1 MTSTLRAAGT
11 AAASAL
17 LLFALAAC
25 TGGAPAETPTSAE
38 TATVAILDSA
48 CADDAGV
55 TIVVD
60 SSALEDGES
69 REWCIGTDEPVAAA
83 DALALV
89 DVKTEGT
96 DEYGDQVVCR
106 VDGVPAE
113 DAAIPAEDG
122 SDYFETC
129 ASMPAAF
136 AYWSLW
142 QKAGRRRVG
151 LRAGGPVDPAA
162 AAGRRARAAVHAAR
176 RAGRTGGVTSD
187 PA

>member
-1 MTSTLRAAGT
+1 MTSTLRTAGT
-11 AAASAL
+11 AAASAI

-25 TGGAPAETPTSAE
+25 AGGAPEAAPTPTE
-38 TATVAILDSA
+38 TTVAILDAA
-48 CADDAGV
+48 CAEDAGV

-60 SSALEDGES
+60 AAALDDGD
-69 REWCIGTDEPVAAA
+69 RTAWCIGTDEPLAAT

-89 DVKTEGT
+89 DVTTEGT
-96 DEYGDQVVCR
+96 EEYGDQVVCR

-142 QKAGRRRVG
+142 VKPAGDEWAYAQEG
-151 LRAGGPVDPAA
+151 LATLQLKPGESLALLFTLNGEPA
-162 AAGRRARAAVHAAR
+162 
-176 RAGRTGGVTSD
+176 T
-187 PA
+187 PAS